1 MVYLFLGQEYLLK
14 KQAIERLKSKIS
26 CGDSSGLNYDEF
38 KAQEDDFGKIME
50 CVKTSP
56 FMSNTRLVIVNDADK
71 FTPEEKQAII
81 SFIENKPASIIIA
94 LIADSFL
101 PGDPLYKAVLKYGKQ
116 LNFDLLSGDEL
127 YKWISDRFLFYR
139 KRINTDAS
147 RALVNNIG
155 NNLSRL
161 NLAIELLITFTG
173 DRATIT
179 SDDISSVIGKSMEV
193 TTYQLVEAI
202 RQKKSDLALRILQ
215 DLDKDAR
222 MVSQVIGLIGWHLR
236 RIWRAK
242 KLLVQHIPLPKIAA
256 TIGMPQYAKESFF
269 KQVNNF
275 SVKELERDFKILL
288 KLDKDIK
295 STYIQPY
302 RALEFLIL
310 QLCANS

>member
-1 MVYLFLGQEYLLK
+1 MVYLFLGQEYFLK
-14 KQAIERLKSKIS
+14 KQAMERLKSKIS
-26 CGDSSGLNYDEF
+26 GTDLSGLNCDEF
-38 KAQEDDFGKIME
+38 KAQEDDLGKIME
-50 CVKTSP
+50 CAKTSP
-56 FMSNTRLVIVNDADK
+56 FMSKSRLVIINDADK
-71 FTPEEKQAII
+71 FTPEEKQIVI
-81 SFIENKPASIIIA
+81 SFIENKPACVVVA

-101 PGDPLYKAVLKYGKQ
+101 AQDPLYKAALKHGKQ

-139 KRINTDAS
+139 KKISPDAA

-161 NLAIELLITFTG
+161 NLAIELLVTFTG
-173 DRATIT
+173 ERDIVKL
-179 SDDISSVIGKSMEV
+179 DDISSVIGKSLEV

-202 RQKKSDLALRILQ
+202 RQKNADLALRILQ

-222 MVSQVIGLIGWHLR
+222 MVSQIVGLIGWHLR

-242 KLLVQHIPLPKIAA
+242 KLLLQRIPLPKIAA

-269 KQVNNF
+269 KQVSNF
-275 SVKELERDFKILL
+275 SVKELEKDFKVLL

-295 STYIQPY
+295 STYTQPY